1 MLCKFRC
8 KLAQYLYKVS
18 VTGSTE
24 TVEPQKFAIDMIRS
38 QSITI
43 CYDITLAQPI
53 LTFCFIFCFKGTN
66 WTLRWKILLHVMGTT
81 SALKNGQV
89 HVYVTKNRKQTLVLC
104 TTTDLL
110 DV

>member
-1 MLCKFRC
+1 MLCKFRG

-53 LTFCFIFCFKGTN
+53 LTFWFLFFFKGTN
-66 WTLRWKILLHVMGTT
+66 
-81 SALKNGQV
+81 
-89 HVYVTKNRKQTLVLC
+89 
-104 TTTDLL
+104 
-110 DV
+110 